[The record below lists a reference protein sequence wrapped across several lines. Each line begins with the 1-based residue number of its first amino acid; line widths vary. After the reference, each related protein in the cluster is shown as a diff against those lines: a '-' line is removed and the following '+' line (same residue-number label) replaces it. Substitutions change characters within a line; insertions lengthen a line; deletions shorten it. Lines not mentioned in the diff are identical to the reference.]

1 MEDLEK
7 KLIEAEI
14 QIKKQTDEQA
24 SIKKEVE
31 DLSIIISEAI
41 KNIDKTSSFF
51 TSQLQKLQGSSVSHL
66 VGMKKDNENF
76 KSVLEEIQSNLKL
89 QDRKI
94 KDLEKS
100 FGTLNKQVQQWSS
113 KVDLEKKKK
122 MTLI

>member
-1 MEDLEK
+1 M
-7 KLIEAEI
+7 
-14 QIKKQTDEQA
+14 
-24 SIKKEVE
+24 
-31 DLSIIISEAI
+31 
-41 KNIDKTSSFF
+41 KNVDKTTSFF

-66 VGMKKDNENF
+66 VSMKKDNENF

-122 MTLI
+122 DDFDMNIEKLKKTPFQVQYPQEFLSFSLLKSFSCCFICVLK